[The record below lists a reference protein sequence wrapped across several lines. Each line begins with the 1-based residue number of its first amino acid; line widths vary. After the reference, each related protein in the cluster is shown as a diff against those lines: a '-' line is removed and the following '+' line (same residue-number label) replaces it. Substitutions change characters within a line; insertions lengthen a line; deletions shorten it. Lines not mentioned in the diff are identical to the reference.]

1 MPHILKQ
8 QRHITAN
15 TPEGLNMSEYDD
27 DDIPEIETSDLEE
40 FPLDSVAARVVS
52 FTKLIALVDHIKNE
66 DAKKEAIMMLGAVRR
81 SFKTIPTADGVTP
94 IKS

>member
-8 QRHITAN
+8 QGHITAN

-66 DAKKEAIMMLGAVRR
+66 DAKKEAIMTVSYTHL
-81 SFKTIPTADGVTP
+81 TLPTNREV
-94 IKS
+94 